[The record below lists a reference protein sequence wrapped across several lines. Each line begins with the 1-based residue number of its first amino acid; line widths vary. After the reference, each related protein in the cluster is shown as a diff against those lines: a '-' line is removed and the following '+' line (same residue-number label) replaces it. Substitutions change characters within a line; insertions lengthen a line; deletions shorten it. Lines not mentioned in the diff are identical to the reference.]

1 MAKVGRPGIDG
12 TEVLVKIQRELLA
25 QVDEVWPKTEC
36 TSRNE
41 FIRKSLWEEV
51 NRAKRGLGVPAQ

>member
-41 FIRKSLWEEV
+41 FIRKALWEEV